1 MLGLPDVRHL
11 PRDLSVGRDVEA
23 LAGIP
28 SKYGA
33 LVGYAG
39 YQLLFQGFLT

>member
-1 MLGLPDVRHL
+1 MLGISPMLRHL

-28 SKYGA
+28 DKYGA
-33 LVGYAG
+33 LDISFIER
-39 YQLLFQGFLT
+39 LQG